1 MQQMLQ
7 PLKHFFQSIDVNQP
21 IICIIDKD
29 KIRTFN
35 LITSN

>member
-21 IICIIDKD
+21 QFALSI
-29 KIRTFN
+29 KIKFVL
-35 LITSN
+35 LI

>member
-21 IICIIDKD
+21 YFALFI
-29 KIRTFN
+29 KIKFVL
-35 LITSN
+35 LI